1 MEINI
6 ENIDTES
13 DVEQKIIMP
22 LLTSVLRYNDEEIK
36 TKDYLAPTDIDKGAG
51 KKIGYYPDYLIY
63 LGGIPIIVGE
73 AKDPKTN
80 VEQGYKEARLYAN
93 EVNKLYSENIN
104 PIKYI
109 FSCNGLELLWGPTDS
124 EKDLKRISVS
134 NLITGSK
141 EYEFIVSNLSR
152 NSLILYANK
161 LRRLLLPTTRYNPL
175 RLIGGPSRQNA
186 ELPHNSFA
194 YELAPLLRKYFD
206 PDETKWSDEI
216 LEKAYCSSDELTQYN
231 ATLEALLKDRIMR
244 KKGFDEIK
252 TSKKK
257 AEIIDSALSSVI
269 KNKRD
274 IPDPFLLIVGGV
286 GTGKSMFLERYQ
298 KYLINDE
305 INKVTHWSVIDFN
318 TAPDDLSNLE
328 NWICTEFNKDFSY
341 RNGDDTFYDFDNIK
355 RYFAPDLAQR
365 ENGVYKLLKDTNNE
379 EYVKQITL
387 DLKQWMDDPVK
398 LSSGITRYYSK
409 DKNLP
414 VIAVFDNVDKRNRD
428 QQLRIFQVVQWFRS
442 NNNCFTILTLRD
454 ETYDAYKNE
463 PPLDA
468 FLKPFA
474 FRISPPRFIN
484 VVQKRLELVIN
495 YLTENAKKKL
505 TYILPNGF
513 EISYPSTKLGN
524 YLMSIYLSIFN
535 PSRKIRLI
543 LEALSGRN
551 TRRALEMFADILT
564 SSYMDEGLILSITEG
579 EKKDIPEWLIIR
591 ILMRTNYEFFRED
604 HGYVSNIFSLPESSI
619 TANNFLILELLEYLA
634 KRRKRIS
641 SFKIEGYYYVQD
653 IINHMIKLGYVNEDI
668 LWALELSLNRGLL
681 TADHQRNKGIKDTDY
696 VKISASGYYH
706 IRFLSSRTE
715 YLSNISID
723 MFFNNQNYAK
733 QISYFHRDNRYHTL
747 KRLEIL
753 KKYLIEEDEKITKA
767 LPEYSLS
774 KEAVDDQIDRISKI
788 IEFSLNR

>member
-6 ENIDTES
+6 ENINTES
-13 DVEQKIIMP
+13 DVEQKVIMP
-22 LLTSVLRYNDEEIK
+22 LLMNEFGYNDEEIK

-73 AKDPKTN
+73 AKEPKTN
-80 VEQGYKEARLYAN
+80 AEQGHREARLYAN
-93 EVNKLYSENIN
+93 EVNKLYSENIY
-104 PIKYI
+104 PIKYV
-109 FSCNGLELLWGPTDS
+109 FSCNGLELLWGPSDS
-124 EKDLKRISVS
+124 EKDLKQISVS
-134 NLITGSK
+134 DLVPGSK
-141 EYEFIVSNLSR
+141 EFEFVVSLLSR
-152 NSLILYANK
+152 NTLLPYANK
-161 LRRLLLPTTRYNPL
+161 LRKLLLPVTRDSPL
-175 RLIGGPSRQNA
+175 RLIGGPSRQNV
-186 ELPHNSFA
+186 ELPNNSFA

-216 LEKAYCSSDELTQYN
+216 LEKAYCSSDELTKYN

-244 KKGFDEIK
+244 KRGFDEIK

-257 AEIIDSALSSVI
+257 ADILNSVLSSVI
-269 KNKRD
+269 KNKRN

-298 KYLINDE
+298 KFLINDE
-305 INKVTHWSVIDFN
+305 IKDVTLWSVIDFN
-318 TAPDDLSNLE
+318 TAPDDLSDLE
-328 NWICTEFNKDFSY
+328 NWICSEFNKDFSY
-341 RNGDDTFYDFDNIK
+341 RNGDDTFYDFHNIK
-355 RYFAPDLAQR
+355 RYFAPDLAKR
-365 ENGVYKLLKDTNNE
+365 EKGVYKLLKDTNND
-379 EYVKQITL
+379 EYVKQITS
-387 DLKQWMDDPVK
+387 DLKQWMDDPIKV
-398 LSSGITRYYSK
+398 SSGITRYYSR

-414 VIAVFDNVDKRNRD
+414 VIAVFDNVDKRDRD

-495 YLTENAKKKL
+495 YLTKNAEKKL
-505 TYILPNGF
+505 TYRLPNGI

-535 PSRKIRLI
+535 PTRKIRLI

-551 TRRALEMFADILT
+551 IRRALEMFTDILT
-564 SSYMDEGLILSITEG
+564 SGYMDEGLILSITEG
-579 EKKDIPEWLIIR
+579 ENKDIPEWLIIR
-591 ILMRTNYEFFRED
+591 ILMRTNYEFFTDD
-604 HGYVSNIFSLPESSI
+604 HGYISNIFKLEESSI

-653 IINHMIKLGYVNEDI
+653 IIKHMIKLGYVNEDI
-668 LWALELSLNRGLL
+668 LWALELSLNRGLV

-706 IRFLSSRTE
+706 IRFLSKRKE
-715 YLSNISID
+715 YLSNVSID
-723 MFFNNQNYAK
+723 MFFNNRDYAK
-733 QISYFHRDNRYHTL
+733 QISHFHKDNRYHTL

-753 KKYLIEEDEKITKA
+753 KKYLIEEDEKLAKA

-774 KEAVDDQIDRISKI
+774 KEAVDDQIERISKVI
-788 IEFSLNR
+788 DFTFN